1 MKRLAIALGAIFVLS
16 TAVEADTNEL
26 RIAKQPGLSYLP
38 AVIAEKLQLVEKHAR
53 AAGLADF
60 KTTWTRLTNGGAS
73 NDALL
78 SGNVDMVISG
88 GPNMLIL
95 WAKTNGRVKGVVATG
110 ALPMLL
116 VTNNPNVKTIADFT
130 EADRIAVPTIRVGTQ
145 PAVLGIAV
153 EKQFGLAQVERYNS
167 LTVSLGHPDAM
178 IALQAKGS
186 GGITAHFSQPPYQ
199 NQELKIPGV
208 HTVLN
213 SFDVVGGGMTNGC
226 FYSTTEFRDK
236 NPVVVKAL
244 VDAIKEAIE
253 LIKADKRR
261 AAEIYLEVN
270 KESIGQDEL
279 TEILNQPDMIYSAA
293 PLALLQAAQF
303 FSRAGYIKQKPT
315 DWKEFFFPEV
325 HDLNG
330 S

>member
-1 MKRLAIALGAIFVLS
+1 
-16 TAVEADTNEL
+16 
-26 RIAKQPGLSYLP
+26 
-38 AVIAEKLQLVEKHAR
+38 
-53 AAGLADF
+53 
-60 KTTWTRLTNGGAS
+60 
-73 NDALL
+73 LL
-78 SGNVDMVISG
+78 SGNVDLVISG
-88 GPNMLIL
+88 GPNLLIL

-153 EKQFGLAQVERYNS
+153 EKQFGSGQVERYNS

-178 IALQAKGS
+178 IALQAKG
-186 GGITAHFSQPPYQ
+186 GGGVTAHFSQPPYQ

-208 HTVLN
+208 HAVLN

-226 FYSTTEFRDK
+226 FYSTTDFHDK
-236 NPVVVKAL
+236 NKVVIKAL
-244 VDAIKEAIE
+244 VEAIKEAVE
-253 LIKADKRR
+253 LIKSDKRR

-270 KESIGQDEL
+270 KESIGAEEL
-279 TEILNQPDMIYSAA
+279 TEILNEPNMIYSAA

>member
-1 MKRLAIALGAIFVLS
+1 MKISAIAFCALLILS
-16 TAVEADTNEL
+16 NAARADTNEL

-53 AAGLADF
+53 AAGLTDF

-116 VTNNPNVKTIADFT
+116 VSNNPNVKTIADFT
-130 EADRIAVPTIRVGTQ
+130 EADRISVPTIRVGTQ

-153 EKQFGLAQVERYNS
+153 EKQFGLGQVERHNS

-178 IALQAKGS
+178 IALQAKG
-186 GGITAHFSQPPYQ
+186 GGGVTAHFSQPPYQ

-226 FYSTTEFRDK
+226 FYSTTDFRQQ
-236 NPVVVKAL
+236 NPDVIKAL
-244 VDAIKEAIE
+244 VEAIKEAVE
-253 LIKADKRR
+253 LVKTDRKR
-261 AAEIYLEVN
+261 AAEFYLAVN
-270 KESIGQDEL
+270 KESISQDEL
-279 TEILNQPDMIYSAA
+279 TEILNQSNMIYSAA
-293 PLALLQAAQF
+293 P
-303 FSRAGYIKQKPT
+303 
-315 DWKEFFFPEV
+315 
-325 HDLNG
+325 
-330 S
+330 

>member
-1 MKRLAIALGAIFVLS
+1 MKQLAIALCSLLALS
-16 TAVEADTNEL
+16 AAAHADTNEL

-53 AAGLADF
+53 AAGLSDF

-95 WAKTNGRVKGVVATG
+95 WAKTSGRVKGVVATG

-130 EADRIAVPTIRVGTQ
+130 DQDRIAVPTIRVGTQ

-153 EKQFGLAQVERYNS
+153 EKQFGLGAVERYNS

-186 GGITAHFSQPPYQ
+186 GGVTSHFSQPPYQ

-226 FYSTTEFRDK
+226 FYSTTDFRAK
-236 NPVVVKAL
+236 NPIVVKAL
-244 VDAIKEAIE
+244 VDAIKEAVE
-253 LIKADKRR
+253 LVKTDKKR
-261 AAEIYLEVN
+261 AAEIYLEVT
-270 KESIGQDEL
+270 KESISPEEL
-279 TEILNQPDMIYSAA
+279 TEILNQPNMIYSAA
-293 PLALLQAAQF
+293 PLGLLQAAQF

>member
-1 MKRLAIALGAIFVLS
+1 MKKLAALMFALDLLS
-16 TAVEADTNEL
+16 NAAWAETTEL

-53 AAGLADF
+53 AAGLTDF

-130 EADRIAVPTIRVGTQ
+130 DTDRIAVPTIRVGTQ

-153 EKQFGLAQVERYNS
+153 EKQFGLGQVERYNAM
-167 LTVSLGHPDAM
+167 TVSLGHPDAM
-178 IALQAKGS
+178 IALSSKGT
-186 GGITAHFSQPPYQ
+186 GITAHFSQPPYQ

-208 HTVLN
+208 HAVLN
-213 SFDVVGGGMTNGC
+213 SFDVVEGGVTNGVV
-226 FYSTTEFRDK
+226 YGTTEFRDK
-236 NPVVVKAL
+236 NPRVVKAM
-244 VDAIKEAIE
+244 VDAIKEAVE
-253 LIKADKRR
+253 LIKSDQVS
-261 AAEIYLEVN
+261 AARIYLEVN
-270 KESIGQDEL
+270 KENIGQDEL
-279 TEILNQPDMIYSAA
+279 VEILRQPNMVFSAG
-293 PLALLQAAQF
+293 PLGLLQAAQF

-315 DWKEFFFPEV
+315 DWREFFFPEA
-325 HDLNG
+325 HDLKG

>member
-1 MKRLAIALGAIFVLS
+1 MKQLAIALCSLLALS
-16 TAVEADTNEL
+16 AAAHADTNEL

-53 AAGLADF
+53 AAGLSDF

-95 WAKTNGRVKGVVATG
+95 WAKTSGRVKGVVATG
-110 ALPMLL
+110 AL
-116 VTNNPNVKTIADFT
+116 KTIADFT
-130 EADRIAVPTIRVGTQ
+130 DQDRIAVPTIRVGTQ

-153 EKQFGLAQVERYNS
+153 EKQFGLGAVERYNS

-186 GGITAHFSQPPYQ
+186 GGVTAHFSQPPYQ

-226 FYSTTEFRDK
+226 FYSTTDFRAK
-236 NPVVVKAL
+236 NPDRVEPSVGRTSTVL
-244 VDAIKEAIE
+244 PC
-253 LIKADKRR
+253 
-261 AAEIYLEVN
+261 
-270 KESIGQDEL
+270 S
-279 TEILNQPDMIYSAA
+279 
-293 PLALLQAAQF
+293 
-303 FSRAGYIKQKPT
+303 
-315 DWKEFFFPEV
+315 
-325 HDLNG
+325 
-330 S
+330 

>member
-1 MKRLAIALGAIFVLS
+1 MKQLAIALCSLLTLS
-16 TAVEADTNEL
+16 AAAHADTNEL

-53 AAGLADF
+53 AAGLSDF

-95 WAKTNGRVKGVVATG
+95 WAKTSGRVKGVVATG

-130 EADRIAVPTIRVGTQ
+130 DQDRIAVPTIRVGTQ

-153 EKQFGLAQVERYNS
+153 EKQFGLGAVERYNS
-167 LTVSLGHPDAM
+167 L
-178 IALQAKGS
+178 
-186 GGITAHFSQPPYQ
+186 TAHFSQPPYQ

-226 FYSTTEFRDK
+226 FYSTTDFRAK
-236 NPVVVKAL
+236 NPIVVKAL
-244 VDAIKEAIE
+244 VDAIKEAVE
-253 LIKADKRR
+253 LVKTDKKR

-270 KESIGQDEL
+270 KESISPEEL
-279 TEILNQPDMIYSAA
+279 TEILNQPNMIYSAA
-293 PLALLQAAQF
+293 PLGLLQAAQF

>member
-1 MKRLAIALGAIFVLS
+1 MKVLVAALCTLFVLS
-16 TAVEADTNEL
+16 NAATADTTEL

-53 AAGLADF
+53 AAGLTEF

-116 VTNNPNVKTIADFT
+116 LTNNPDVKTIADFT

-153 EKQFGLAQVERYNS
+153 EKQFGLAQVERYN
-167 LTVSLGHPDAM
+167 LMTISLGHPDAM
-178 IALQAKGS
+178 IALQAKSS
-186 GGITAHFSQPPYQ
+186 GGVTAHFSQPPYQ

-208 HTVLN
+208 HAVLN
-213 SFDVVGGGMTNGC
+213 SFDVVGGGMSNGVV
-226 FYSTTEFRDK
+226 YSTTDFHAK
-236 NPVVVKAL
+236 NQVVVKAM
-244 VDAIKEAIE
+244 VEAIKEAVE
-253 LIKADKRR
+253 LIKSDKAR
-261 AAEIYLEVN
+261 AAEIYLDVN
-270 KESIGQDEL
+270 KESIGREEL
-279 TEILNQPDMIYSAA
+279 TQILGEPNMVFSAA